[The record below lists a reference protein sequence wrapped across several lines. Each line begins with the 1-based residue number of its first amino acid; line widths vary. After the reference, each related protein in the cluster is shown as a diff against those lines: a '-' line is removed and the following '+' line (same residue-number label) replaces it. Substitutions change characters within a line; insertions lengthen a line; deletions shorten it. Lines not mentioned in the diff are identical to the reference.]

1 MSYCELIKK
10 NVPLNN
16 VLSSRARLL
25 LFHGII
31 GESQCM
37 KDIYWKINLIAQNDV
52 TVLLTGESGTGK
64 ELVAR
69 AIHELSNR
77 SSDPFFAL
85 NLGALAEELV
95 TNELFGH
102 EKGAFTGA
110 VERNDGVFET
120 ARDGTLFLDEIS
132 TLDGKSQVSLLRVLE
147 NQEYR
152 RVGGKNPIK
161 TNVRIIAAAN
171 QNLLNMVKKGAFR
184 KDLYYRLEVF
194 TINLPPLRKRKED
207 IPLLIDHFITLF
219 NKELEKAIH
228 GIGQDALEYCMNY
241 KWPGNVRELKN
252 TIQRAMILSKKS
264 VITAESLPE
273 HVLINETQEVCDAL
287 EVGLPLKELEK
298 KYIKRT
304 LQYTCGNKVQAA
316 SMLAISRRAL
326 YNKIKA
332 YNLC

>member
-1 MSYCELIKK
+1 M
-10 NVPLNN
+10 NN
-16 VLSSRARLL
+16 MISIEAEKL
-25 LFHGII
+25 LFHGIV
-31 GESQCM
+31 GKSKCM
-37 KDIYWKINLIAQNDV
+37 QDIYWKINLIAQNDV

-69 AIHELSNR
+69 AIHNFSNR
-77 SSDPFFAL
+77 SSGPFFAL
-85 NLGALAEELV
+85 NLGALSKDLIA
-95 TNELFGH
+95 NELFGH

-110 VERNDGVFET
+110 VERSDGVFGT

-132 TLDGKSQVSLLRVLE
+132 TLDCKSQVSLLRVLE

-152 RVGGKNPIK
+152 SVGGKKPIK
-161 TNVRIIAAAN
+161 TNVRIITAAN
-171 QNLLNMVKKGAFR
+171 QNLFNMVKKGTFR

-194 TINLPPLRKRKED
+194 TIKLPPLRKRKED
-207 IPLLIDHFITLF
+207 IPLLVNHFITLF
-219 NKELEKAIH
+219 NTELETLIR
-228 GIGQDALEYCMNY
+228 GIGHDALECCMNY

-264 VITAESLPE
+264 VITTEHLPE
-273 HVLINETQEVCDAL
+273 HVLINETPEVYDAW
-287 EVGLPLKELEK
+287 EMGLSLKELEK
-298 KYIKRT
+298 KYIERT

-316 SMLAISRRAL
+316 NMLAISRRAL